1 MRWARAPNTLRACI
15 RAGADIAVLVFA
27 RAPQPGRAKTRLI
40 PRLGEWRAA
49 RLQAR
54 LTERAMQTA
63 RAAGVGPLELHVT
76 PSRRHASFQVLGR
89 GMAVRDQRGADL
101 GERMHGAIAS
111 ALRHYRAV
119 ILIGTDCPSLRAE
132 HVRRA
137 ARWLRGGCDAVLAPA
152 EDGGYGLIGLRRLSP
167 ALFHGVEWGAADVYE
182 RTAAKLRAGGFRWR
196 ALPAI
201 WDVDRPEDLE
211 RLRSLRFSSA
221 RPRSARR

>member
-1 MRWARAPNTLRACI
+1 M
-15 RAGADIAVLVFA
+15 LVFA

-40 PRLGEWRAA
+40 PRLGAWGAA

-54 LTERAMQTA
+54 LTARAMDTA

-76 PSRRHASFQVLGR
+76 PSRRHASFRAL
-89 GMAVRDQRGADL
+89 GMALRDQRGADL
-101 GERMHGAIAS
+101 GERMHGAIAR

-119 ILIGTDCPSLRAE
+119 ILIGSDCPSLRAE

-152 EDGGYGLIGLRRLSP
+152 EDGGYGLIGLRRVSP
-167 ALFHGVEWGAADVYE
+167 ALFQGVEWGAPDVYA
-182 RTAAKLRAGGFRWR
+182 RTAAKLSARGFRWR
-196 ALPAI
+196 ALPTI
-201 WDVDRPEDLE
+201 WDVDRPQDLE

-221 RPRSARR
+221 RPRCARR

>member
-1 MRWARAPNTLRACI
+1 MTLRADI
-15 RAGADIAVLVFA
+15 RTSADIAVLVFA

-40 PRLGEWRAA
+40 PRLGAWGAA

-54 LTERAMQTA
+54 LTGNAIRTA
-63 RAAGVGPLELHVT
+63 RMAGVGPVELHVI
-76 PSRRHASFQVLGR
+76 PRRGHAFFRMIGR
-89 GMAVRDQRGADL
+89 GMEVRNQRGAHL
-101 GERMHGAIAS
+101 GERMHAAMAR
-111 ALRHYRAV
+111 ALRRHSGV
-119 ILIGTDCPSLRAE
+119 VLIGTDCPSLRAA

-137 ARWLRGGCDAVLAPA
+137 ARWLMGGYDAVLAPA
-152 EDGGYGLIGLRRLSP
+152 EDGGYGLIGLRRAAPS
-167 ALFHGVEWGAADVYE
+167 LFHGIEWGAADVYA

-196 ALPAI
+196 DLPAI